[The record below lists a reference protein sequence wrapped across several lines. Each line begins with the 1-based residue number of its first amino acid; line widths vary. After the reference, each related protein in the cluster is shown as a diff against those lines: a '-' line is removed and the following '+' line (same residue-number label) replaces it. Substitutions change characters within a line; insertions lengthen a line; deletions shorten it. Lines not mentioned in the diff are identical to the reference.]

1 MGEFALGVELREG
14 QGKGVARKLR
24 ASGRI
29 PGICYRRNA
38 ESVPVSLDPKE
49 LERLLREAS
58 SGINTLFDLKVA
70 GGGDFDG
77 RQVLVKELQRDPISG
92 AYLHADLYAVDLK
105 QTIHIS
111 IPIHIKGSAVG
122 VTQAGGILDH
132 ATRELDVECLP
143 DAIPEEFAVDVS
155 GLEIGDSIHVRD
167 LVVPEGVEIL
177 NDPDVSI
184 VSVVAPTIV
193 EEEVAAEEEG
203 EEGVEGVEG
212 IEGEATPEGET
223 AAAPE
228 GEAAEKKKKKKSD
241 D

>member
-14 QGKGVARKLR
+14 RGKGVARKLR
-24 ASGRI
+24 AAGRI

-38 ESVPVSLDPKE
+38 ESIAVSLDPNE
-49 LERLLREAS
+49 LDQLLRKAS
-58 SGINTLFDLKVA
+58 SGINTVIDLKVA

-77 RQVLVKELQRDPISG
+77 RQVLIKELQRDPISG

-105 QTIHIS
+105 QTIHVSVPVHLTGTAI
-111 IPIHIKGSAVG
+111 G
-122 VTQAGGILDH
+122 VTQSGGIVDH

-143 DAIPEEFAVDVS
+143 NAIPEEFAVDVS

-167 LVVPEGVEIL
+167 LEIPEGVELL

-184 VSVVAPTIV
+184 VSVVAPAIV
-193 EEEVAAEEEG
+193 EDEAPAEEEL
-203 EEGVEGVEG
+203 
-212 IEGEATPEGET
+212 EGEGEV
-223 AAAPE
+223 APE
-228 GEAAEKKKKKKSD
+228 GEAEAASEEPAEKKSD